1 MSSPL
6 PPSCASCKHRNPPD
20 AIFCNACG
28 SRLLSTSCL
37 HCGAVLDLNSP
48 ICARCGVDSFV
59 ARLTPKEQLETS
71 PPALKSID
79 GGSHEPHFHSALQ
92 GERAPSGD
100 LQDALPRR
108 HTDDAATSAR
118 PQMSTGSGAFLSSE
132 GARLGRSALR
142 QPGRGYGYR
151 PRTPAGPPSIRS
163 EGAIRESQ
171 PTSNV
176 NRVQYDDARSDAR
189 CDDTTRN
196 LSNISQTRADPADHA
211 DLELA
216 NEILVSDVPHVGA
229 IAADSAEPALQSR
242 ERAGASTQ
250 WGSPTL
256 LQAPQFT
263 RRSKAW
269 LPVLA
274 LAVAGFATF
283 AYLGWEKIAG
293 SLHDATPAAAL
304 GERRVAAD
312 DDKVTEP
319 PPAAGMLQPSVG
331 TDGST
336 APDTT
341 QAPIGGE
348 PAQTTRSESAPPR
361 RSIRSLS
368 VAREHPQARKF
379 SVNDATQAE
388 TRVTPEPL
396 RSTET
401 MRAPVQVRACTD
413 AVKALGLC
421 DSVPAR

>member
-59 ARLTPKEQLETS
+59 ARVTPKEQLETS

-79 GGSHEPHFHSALQ
+79 GGSHESHFHSALQ

-108 HTDDAATSAR
+108 HTDDAATSAQ
-118 PQMSTGSGAFLSSE
+118 PQMSSGSVAFLSSE
-132 GARLGRSALR
+132 GARWGRGALR

-151 PRTPAGPPSIRS
+151 PRTPARSPSFRS
-163 EGAIRESQ
+163 EA
-171 PTSNV
+171 
-176 NRVQYDDARSDAR
+176 
-189 CDDTTRN
+189 
-196 LSNISQTRADPADHA
+196 QTRADPADHA

-216 NEILVSDVPHVGA
+216 NEILVSDLPHVGA

-250 WGSPTL
+250 WRSPTS

-304 GERRVAAD
+304 GERPVAAD

-348 PAQTTRSESAPPR
+348 PAQTTRSESAPPGR
-361 RSIRSLS
+361 ATRSLS

-388 TRVTPEPL
+388 KRVTPEPL